1 MATGRIY
8 TRDARAR
15 DGKIVQRNL
24 VRLHRDVDAALLL
37 GRVLDLAFAKREQGV
52 VLADADVVAG
62 VPFGAAL
69 TDDDVAGKN
78 ALAARLLDAEAPAGR
93 IAAVARGAACFLVCH
108 LGLSLFFRLGS
119 GLLRR
124 GLRLRCRLLR
134 RRLRFGFLGRLLR
147 LRLLLGLLRLRL
159 PCNL

>member
-1 MATGRIY
+1 MATGKIY
-8 TRDARAR
+8 TRGIRAR
-15 DGKIVQRNL
+15 DEKIVERNL

-52 VLADADVVAG
+52 VLTDADVFAG

-69 TDDDVAGKN
+69 ANDDVAGKN
-78 ALAARLLDAEAPAGR
+78 ALAARLLDAKAPSGR

-108 LGLSLFFRLGS
+108 LGLPLFLRLG

-124 GLRLRCRLLR
+124 GLR
-134 RRLRFGFLGRLLR
+134 FG
-147 LRLLLGLLRLRL
+147 
-159 PCNL
+159 C